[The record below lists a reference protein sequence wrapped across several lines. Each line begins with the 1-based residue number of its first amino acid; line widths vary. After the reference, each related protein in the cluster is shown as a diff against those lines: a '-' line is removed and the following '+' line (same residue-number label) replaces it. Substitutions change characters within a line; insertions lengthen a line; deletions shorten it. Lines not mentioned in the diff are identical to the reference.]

1 MVSQCYL
8 NYAKLRDKKH
18 MTDYAVG
25 KRANINRA
33 AMTAWRRGTTTP
45 SLRSLEKLAAFFKV
59 DVDYFYEGM

>member
-8 NYAKLRDKKH
+8 NYEKLRDQRH

-33 AMTAWRRGTTTP
+33 AFTQWRRGMTSP
-45 SLRSLEKLAAFFKV
+45 SLQSLEKLAAFFDV
-59 DVDYFYEGM
+59 DVQYFYEG